1 MPTARSSLSRDALR
15 AAITQWT
22 PGIKP
27 RWTISEVRTALRLHA
42 AGDFSQ
48 SALLVDAMGED
59 DLLPGVLEKRVDAV
73 LGSDFELRAV
83 DEPNRQLSQR
93 LAERYCDDWWTWF
106 PESELG
112 ELLRWRVM
120 LGVAIGVLDWVR
132 GPNIWEAHLRVL
144 HPQFLRY
151 DQQHHKWVYLAK
163 EGQLDVTPG
172 NGQWILLTDGSR
184 GYMRGAVRSLAI
196 PWISKQLTIRDWNRY
211 SERHGL
217 PIIKAFAPAIADDED
232 QDRFWDDLKSIQS
245 ETVAQL
251 PTDLDDNGAQ
261 FDLELLEAK
270 DGSWQSFKDLLDRCD
285 RRITVTLLGS
295 NLSTEVATMGSLAAT
310 KVHRGVEL
318 AKASADA
325 QKLSTDLREQGLFPI
340 AALNLA
346 SVSLEVMPW
355 PHWDTDPPEDDLGNA
370 QAALAFGQA
379 LVQIVK
385 AGYDVDNID
394 EVAER
399 YGLKLTKRP
408 ELTVVAPVADPN
420 SDNPAGQDQVAAE

>member
-1 MPTARSSLSRDALR
+1 MPVAKNSLARNALR

-27 RWTISEVRTALRLHA
+27 KWTVAEVRSALRLHA
-42 AGDFSQ
+42 EGNFSQ
-48 SALLVDAMGED
+48 SAQLVDAMGED
-59 DLLPGVLEKRVDAV
+59 DILPGLLEKRVDAV

-93 LAERYCDDWWTWF
+93 LADRYCDDWWTWF
-106 PESELG
+106 PEGELG

-120 LGVAIGVLDWVR
+120 LGVAVGVLDWVR
-132 GPNIWEAHLRVL
+132 GSQAWEARLRVL

-151 DQQHHKWVYLAK
+151 DQWRRKWFYLAQ
-163 EGQLDVTPG
+163 EGDLEVTPG
-172 NGQWILLTDGSR
+172 DGQWILLTDSTR
-184 GYMRGAVRSLAI
+184 GYMHGAVRSLAT

-217 PIIKAFAPAIADDED
+217 PIIKAFAPAIAEESDTLA
-232 QDRFWDDLKSIQS
+232 FWDDLQNLQS
-245 ETVAQL
+245 EMVAQL
-251 PTDLDDNGAQ
+251 PTDLDENGAQ

-270 DGSWQSFKDLLDRCD
+270 DQSWESFKELIDRCD
-285 RRITVTLLGS
+285 RRIMVTLLGS
-295 NLSTEVATMGSLAAT
+295 NLSTEITTQGSQAAS
-310 KVHRGVEL
+310 KSHRGVEL

-325 QKLSTDLREQGLFPI
+325 QKLATDLRKQGLFPI
-340 AALNLA
+340 AAFNLA
-346 SVSLEVMPW
+346 SVSIDVMPW
-355 PHWDTDPPEDDLGNA
+355 PHWDTAPPEDDLGNA

-385 AGYDVDNID
+385 AGYDVENID

-399 YGLKLTKRP
+399 YGLKLKRSAVA
-408 ELTVVAPVADPN
+408 LTPPPDSLASEGDQPPVD
-420 SDNPAGQDQVAAE
+420 